1 MGAPSAVLGS
11 SAVSRSAVRNLAFL
25 CDALANDQ
33 HGEAGGF
40 ACSCLGDAQL
50 ISSGKPYQHTRGFVV
65 AFGLERPKCW
75 LGKPEL

>member
-11 SAVSRSAVRNLAFL
+11 SAVSRSAVLL
-25 CDALANDQ
+25 CDALANDR
-33 HGEAGGF
+33 HGEDGGF
-40 ACSCLGDAQL
+40 ACSCLVDAQL

-65 AFGLERPKCW
+65 ASTLERPKCW